1 VNKGIF
7 TLVASV
13 AVVLSAQS
21 PAQPQRPVFR
31 SDAQFVLVD
40 AYPVR
45 DGRIAEGLTKADF
58 HVLED
63 GVPQAVELFEFVDGG
78 APEPESSRRD
88 PSSLSQSR
96 EAVADPRAR
105 AFVTFLDIPH
115 VSAAGAH
122 RARVPLVELLSRI
135 LAPAD
140 LFAVLS
146 SDHDVSS
153 MTFGRRVTAVDGMLA
168 RYWAWGQ
175 RDSALMRPDESGLWS
190 CFAVEDPPS
199 NKDRYVQDGARMRRL
214 HTVLIERYRE
224 DIVLN
229 RLEELVW
236 HLGGLRE
243 GRTNVLLFSE
253 GWRLFTRDTVLQA
266 EVEDTGR
273 APVSIGTRGGRPEMF
288 TSVAQGQRDA
298 CIMEGVR
305 LAQLDSP
312 ARLRELVRLAN
323 AMNVAFF
330 TVNPLGLV
338 AGDQDPAERVF
349 AADPTRAVAADDSAR
364 VAARRESLQT
374 LAEATDGLAVVHSN
388 DLRRALEPVIEQ
400 LRSFYLLGYYST
412 NTTFDGQ
419 MRAISVKTTQPG
431 VTMRARRSYR
441 APSAAERAAAVSAS
455 SPATLEVTTLAKAL
469 DVLAGLRGADDRSSN
484 LARYLTADAAPVLGV
499 PQLFRTLPSPR
510 APVAATQTPAFR
522 RTERLRVEWPI
533 AQPLTARSVRVVNRA
548 GQPMVVQST
557 VTERPEGD
565 AVRLVVD
572 VVIAPLAPGDYV
584 VEVTVESAGETRRS
598 LVAFRVVP

>member
-1 VNKGIF
+1 MNKGLF
-7 TLVASV
+7 TLIASV
-13 AVVLSAQS
+13 AVLSAQT

-31 SDAQFVLVD
+31 SDAHFVLVD

-45 DGRIAEGLTKADF
+45 EGRIAEGLTKADF
-58 HVLED
+58 QVLED

-78 APEPESSRRD
+78 APEPETSRRD
-88 PSSLSQSR
+88 PASLSQSR

-122 RARVPLVELLSRI
+122 RARVPLVELLNRI
-135 LAPAD
+135 LTPAD

-199 NKDRYVQDGARMRRL
+199 NKDRYVQDGARTRRL
-214 HTVLIERYRE
+214 HTVLIERFRE
-224 DIVLN
+224 DIVLD

-266 EVEDTGR
+266 EVERTSHG
-273 APVSIGTRGGRPEMF
+273 VGGGVGTRGGRPEMF

-312 ARLRELVRLAN
+312 SRLRELVRLAN

-338 AGDQDPAERVF
+338 ATDQDPAERLI
-349 AADPTRAVAADDSAR
+349 AADPSLSIAADEGNR
-364 VAARRESLQT
+364 ITGRRESLQT

-388 DLRRALEPVIEQ
+388 DLRRALQPVIEQ

-412 NTTFDGQ
+412 NTRFDGQ

-441 APSAAERAAAVSAS
+441 APNAAERAAAVATAS
-455 SPATLEVTTLAKAL
+455 PPSPEVTMLARAL
-469 DVLAGLRGADDRSSN
+469 DVLAGLRGADDRTSN
-484 LARYLTADAAPVLGV
+484 LARYLTADAAPALGV
-499 PQLFRTLPSPR
+499 PQLFRTMPSPR
-510 APVAATQTPAFR
+510 APVVAAPTPAFR

-533 AQPLTARSVRVVNRA
+533 GQPLTARSVRVVNRS

-565 AVRLVVD
+565 ASRLVVD
-572 VVIAPLAPGDYV
+572 VVLAPLAPGDYV
-584 VEVTVESAGETRRS
+584 VEVTVEAAGEARRS